1 MMEGIEILSIGEIG
15 VNPVFNWTAAIIGGV
30 LIGLIAAFF
39 IGLSEDSLGLFI
51 IMFILWTPFFGAICG
66 FSIEK
71 YADTAPTYKVVI
83 GDTVSL
89 NEFYDRYEVLEQDGK
104 IFTIMERMPDAD

>member
-15 VNPVFNWTAAIIGGV
+15 INPVFNWSAAIIGGI
-30 LIGLIAAFF
+30 L
-39 IGLSEDSLGLFI
+39 LGLFTAVVI
-51 IMFILWTPFFGAICG
+51 GCQEDSISAFFFGLVLSAPFFGAICG

-71 YADTAPTYKVVI
+71 YTDTVPTYKVI
-83 GDTVSL
+83 ISDTVSL

-104 IFTIMERMPDAD
+104 IFTIMERMQIE